1 MKKSLLQLKT
11 DFEVQKKR
19 MRVEKQIIVSK
30 T

>member
-1 MKKSLLQLKT
+1 LLQLKT

-30 T
+30 TW